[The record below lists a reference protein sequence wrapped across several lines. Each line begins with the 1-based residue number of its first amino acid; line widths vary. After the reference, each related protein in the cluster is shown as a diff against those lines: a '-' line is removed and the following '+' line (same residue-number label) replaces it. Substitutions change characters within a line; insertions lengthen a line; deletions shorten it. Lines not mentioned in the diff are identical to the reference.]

1 MPPLLKLLLFFG
13 LSTSQMPTS
22 VGEKHLSG
30 FLLKKENKN
39 RRRFGGG
46 GPRPWGGEKS
56 FALELR
62 VEKLVRN
69 ALRFRLF
76 LATILFQRG

>member
-39 RRRFGGG
+39 RRRF
-46 GPRPWGGEKS
+46 WG
-56 FALELR
+56 
-62 VEKLVRN
+62 
-69 ALRFRLF
+69 
-76 LATILFQRG
+76 